1 MTFKARTSGLVS
13 ELLDINSAITR
24 AEAYVGS
31 DLDIVNIAM
40 NNNGAADAT
49 FALYQNEPN
58 PFTANTV
65 IGFEM
70 PQEANATFTILDVTG
85 KVVKVINENF
95 AKGYNEIELSKSDLG
110 AAGVYY
116 YQLDSGDFTATKKMI
131 IIE

>member
-1 MTFKARTSGLVS
+1 
-13 ELLDINSAITR
+13 
-24 AEAYVGS
+24 
-31 DLDIVNIAM
+31 
-40 NNNGAADAT
+40 
-49 FALYQNEPN
+49 
-58 PFTANTV
+58 V

-70 PQEANATFTILDVTG
+70 PQASDATLSVLDVTG
-85 KVVKVINENF
+85 KVITTINGNY